1 MNTNEIAGTTVS
13 SMLFLLM
20 MKMMTNDLP
29 HAVGL
34 IAPKAIPITGINVDT
49 ITDSLG
55 RSIDPGIK
63 RAVVLFNSAGL
74 VTSGSCEGHIENA
87 VPNPYV
93 DFDFNSQSEYVSL
106 LLKFTKLK
114 LEFSRANSI
123 NPAYSINLWTIGGH
137 GSNGFIRVTTL
148 PEDQYEQLTEDFKK
162 TGFHTPYGMTP
173 AAYKSK
179 ALETI
184 DKFAA
189 FCLAKKI

>member
-63 RAVVLFNSAGL
+63 RAVVLLDSL
-74 VTSGSCEGHIENA
+74 
-87 VPNPYV
+87 PW
-93 DFDFNSQSEYVSL
+93 SE
-106 LLKFTKLK
+106 
-114 LEFSRANSI
+114 
-123 NPAYSINLWTIGGH
+123 H
-137 GSNGFIRVTTL
+137 
-148 PEDQYEQLTEDFKK
+148 
-162 TGFHTPYGMTP
+162 
-173 AAYKSK
+173 
-179 ALETI
+179 
-184 DKFAA
+184 
-189 FCLAKKI
+189 